1 MSIAAGAALL
11 PIPSAAT
18 EMAETVEEK
27 AGRVARIAAKQT
39 LSMVRSPKLTV
50 AFSQSSYTLMTY
62 RVVGPGGGELER
74 VCRHR
79 QSPGRLRRRGADRRV
94 SSAGER
100 GCVFWQSEEDAREPS
115 AVRHGNAGGCAGS
128 QADRPCASEAV
139 GITPPLPPSPPPP
152 LSLRNISRTTNANEY
167 LKSIF

>member
-50 AFSQSSYTLMTY
+50 AFSQSSYTLMAY
-62 RVVGPGGGELER
+62 RVVGTR
-74 VCRHR
+74 A
-79 QSPGRLRRRGADRRV
+79 SP
-94 SSAGER
+94 AGDH
-100 GCVFWQSEEDAREPS
+100 Q
-115 AVRHGNAGGCAGS
+115 
-128 QADRPCASEAV
+128 
-139 GITPPLPPSPPPP
+139 
-152 LSLRNISRTTNANEY
+152 
-167 LKSIF
+167 